1 MPLLPEALFR
11 TCSTWDIFSCQSG
24 ILSRASHGG
33 FQAVFLQQVLHLLQA
48 QAHTTFNG
56 AERDMPLLCD
66 FGMGIAAEVGQ
77 FDNLAVVGRDLIQY
91 CADQAMLLIAPG
103 FLPYVGLFA
112 RWVLL
117 IFGLQRYPL
126 LAAMTR
132 FADFVDGAMMHD
144 CLEPAAHVPIL
155 CLVGGGFAPGRKK
168 SLLHDIFGDG
178 RILDDAIGE

>member
-33 FQAVFLQQVLHLLQA
+33 FQAVFLEQVLHLLQA
-48 QAHTTFNG
+48 QAHTTLDG

-66 FGMGIAAEVGQ
+66 FSMGVAAEVGK
-77 FDNLAVVGRDLIQY
+77 FDDLALVGGDLIQY

-112 RWVLL
+112 RWALL
-117 IFGLQRYPL
+117 ISRLQGHPL

-132 FADFVDGAMMHD
+132 FAGFVDGAMMHD
-144 CLEPAAHVPIL
+144 CLEPAAHVAIL
-155 CLVGGGFAPGRKK
+155 CLVGWGFTPGRKK
-168 SLLHDIFGDG
+168 SLLYDIFGDG